1 MTSVRIVRIVRD
13 STPATRAGRA
23 SMGSAM
29 KRFFCESAGLLI
41 CLAVAG
47 QASAALSFNFTSGDG
62 SLTSGDAMWQG
73 FQDAANVWS
82 SELTDSVTVQLDI
95 RTAALSPGVLG
106 SASSTQNNFAFSSFR
121 TALTA
126 DTVSADDTTFTS
138 NLPGGSSFD
147 MHINHVLENGGATFL
162 DDDGGANNSQI
173 RMTRANAKAIGLV
186 GATDSTIDAQIK
198 FSSSFAWDFDRSDGI
213 DGSQYDFIGVAA
225 HEIGHALGFT
235 SGIDV
240 LDNNADAF
248 SDDAFTF
255 VSPVDLTKYSQA
267 SADDGVIDWTAD
279 THTKYWSLDG
289 GQNAITGATFSTG
302 RNFGDG
308 QQNSHWKDNQGLG
321 LLDPTIANG
330 ELGDITDTDRR
341 MFDVIGWDL
350 ASPLSSPSTTP
361 LASGA
366 GGGAV
371 PEPVVLGHVAV
382 ALILLY
388 TTGRPIARRREVT
401 GAKTA

>member
-1 MTSVRIVRIVRD
+1 MTRRFAVFIAFTIGLATAS
-13 STPATRAGRA
+13 PAR
-23 SMGSAM
+23 
-29 KRFFCESAGLLI
+29 
-41 CLAVAG
+41 
-47 QASAALSFNFTSGDG
+47 AALSFNFFSGDG
-62 SLTSGDAMWQG
+62 SLSSGDAMWQG
-73 FQDAANVWS
+73 FQDAANLWS
-82 SELTDSVTVQLDI
+82 SELTDTVTVNLDI
-95 RTAALSPGVLG
+95 RTASLSPGVLG

-121 TALTA
+121 SALTA
-126 DTVSADDTTFTS
+126 DTASPDDSTFTS
-138 NLPGGSSFD
+138 HLPTGSSFD
-147 MHINHVLENGGATFL
+147 MHINRVLENGGATFL

-173 RMTRANAKAIGLV
+173 RMTRANAKAVGLV
-186 GATDSTIDAQIK
+186 GATDAATDAQIT
-198 FSSSFAWDFDRSDGI
+198 FSSSFSWDFDRSDGI
-213 DGSQYDFIGVAA
+213 NFSEYDFIGVAA
-225 HEIGHALGFT
+225 HEIGHALGYV

-255 VSPVDLTKYSQA
+255 VSPVDLMKFSQA
-267 SADDGVIDWTAD
+267 SADEGVIDWTAD

-321 LLDPTIANG
+321 LMDPTIANG

-341 MFDVIGWDL
+341 MFDVIGWDV

-382 ALILLY
+382 AVAVLY
-388 TTGRPIARRREVT
+388 ITGRPIARRREAS
-401 GAKTA
+401 GARGG

>member
-1 MTSVRIVRIVRD
+1 MQRRTSGIL
-13 STPATRAGRA
+13 A
-23 SMGSAM
+23 
-29 KRFFCESAGLLI
+29 
-41 CLAVAG
+41 CLACFACLAFAG
-47 QASAALSFNFTSGDG
+47 HAAAALNFNFTSGDG

-73 FQDAANVWS
+73 FQDAANIWS
-82 SELTDSVTVQLDI
+82 GELTDSVTVNIDI
-95 RTAALSPGVLG
+95 RTASLSPGVLG
-106 SASSTQNNFAFSSFR
+106 SASSTQNTFAFSSFR

-126 DTVSADDTTFTS
+126 DAASTDDTTFTS

-147 MHINHVLENGGATFL
+147 MHINRVLENGGATFL

-186 GATDSTIDAQIK
+186 GATDPAVDALIT
-198 FSSSFAWDFDRSDGI
+198 FSSSFSWDFDRSNGI
-213 DGSQYDFIGVAA
+213 TFSQYDFIGVAA
-225 HEIGHALGFT
+225 HEIGHALGYI
-235 SGIDV
+235 SGVDV
-240 LDNNADAF
+240 LDNNANAF

-255 VSPVDLTKYSQA
+255 VSPVDLMKFSQS

-321 LLDPTIANG
+321 LMDPTIANG
-330 ELGDITDTDRR
+330 ELGDITDTDLR
-341 MFDVIGWDL
+341 MFDTIGWDL

-366 GGGAV
+366 GGGGGAV

-382 ALILLY
+382 ALVLLY
-388 TTGRPIARRREVT
+388 TTGRPVSRRRDRT
-401 GAKTA
+401 GAEAA